1 MRLVRAEARLLQ
13 PEHDCRLI
21 FGGVSFGGKSAVS
34 LYAKT
39 KQFRQ
44 EVAMLSPLFKERL
57 GVSST
62 LDFTRYKLD
71 PLTLFKA
78 FQLEL
83 GGHSVNGLCE

>member
-1 MRLVRAEARLLQ
+1 
-13 PEHDCRLI
+13 
-21 FGGVSFGGKSAVS
+21 
-34 LYAKT
+34 
-39 KQFRQ
+39 
-44 EVAMLSPLFKERL
+44 MLSPLFKERL

-62 LDFTRYKLD
+62 LDFSHYKLD